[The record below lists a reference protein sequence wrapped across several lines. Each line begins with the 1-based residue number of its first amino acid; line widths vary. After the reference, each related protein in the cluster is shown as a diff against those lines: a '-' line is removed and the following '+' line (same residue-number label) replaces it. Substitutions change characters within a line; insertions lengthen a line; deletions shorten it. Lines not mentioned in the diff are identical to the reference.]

1 MGSVY
6 AKLWNIFQTPPKKL
20 YLKTLIIQSVML
32 IIKFEQLMKVQ
43 TESYILDIFI
53 LFLIIKSCSDNVFL
67 LVNLKVNI
75 TLVPLTKT

>member
-1 MGSVY
+1 
-6 AKLWNIFQTPPKKL
+6 
-20 YLKTLIIQSVML
+20 ML

-53 LFLIIKSCSDNVFL
+53 LFLIIESCSDNVFL

-75 TLVPLTKT
+75 TLVPLTKTQ